1 MEYTPEFIAQV
12 DRNAAREC
20 ARAIAKVGENLYLG
34 ETSPAYNIIESRLA
48 LVAKMVVDA
57 TPSWM
62 AGTVSVDEFTDM
74 VTEEFKNAIA
84 F

>member
-20 ARAIAKVGENLYLG
+20 ARAIAKIGENLYLG
-34 ETSPAYNIIESRLA
+34 ETSPAYNFIESRLA
-48 LVAKMVVDA
+48 LTAKMVVDA

-62 AGTVSVDEFTDM
+62 DTVSADEFTDM
-74 VTEEFKNAIA
+74 VTEEFKNATT